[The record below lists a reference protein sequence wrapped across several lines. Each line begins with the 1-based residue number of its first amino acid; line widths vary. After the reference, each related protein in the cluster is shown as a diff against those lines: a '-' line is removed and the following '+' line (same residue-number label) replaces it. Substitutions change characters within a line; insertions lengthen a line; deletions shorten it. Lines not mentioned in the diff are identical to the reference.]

1 MSSSI
6 VTGSLAFVGPAH
18 VPGLP
23 QFTYVRVDRVEGE
36 TAFVR
41 VVGPDTDDV
50 HEIEIP
56 VATLTTRVVGQSE
69 SELWP
74 GSYVGHP
81 VAFIHSLGASTGQW
95 AYGVVTGYSLQ
106 HHGPQLSIISGSDAV
121 LVPLVDPPRIIKVDP
136 INYVL
141 QTGGATNAMVLN
153 PLELLQQQNVVC
165 KACRKRRSSIPAVI
179 TSLLTVPFQAD
190 TLVPLLHPSDLH
202 VVHVRRQHVLDVQ
215 MGSGKRSKGDLY
227 HDPTSTGSTGG
238 PATRSAA
245 SAALSTHADDTS
257 LSSGSDGEDI
267 VEVVQQ
273 NRALGKRTRRSA
285 SRPYSSDGS
294 ASDNSASEIEIDR
307 AKGTFR
313 TSVTQRRVH
322 QAIVHNRYQGKPSLS
337 LLEHMQQSAHV
348 PFLATPPVLRGLYD
362 FGFGTRGLSVMHCRR
377 ATPLDR
383 MTAME
388 TAINMTDFSEKN
400 ALRPATIPTCRS
412 DVGDALRAL
421 RIFGRRFYNRQ
432 VLDLIEEAISF
443 IDQYTGIPD
452 TDTAGWKM
460 LAFWVT
466 SKFSKYRSHVLARN
480 AEGAQ
485 SVRLEF
491 SRSDDALVEL
501 RDLRNTPLLSDSS
514 PSRPRSVTEQGRRIE
529 RVRRPSNIPGGVLA
543 VLPTMGGKRLCMKYL
558 SNMGCSGNGRGGC
571 FDTRRG
577 HYRPDHLPV
586 EVKALIAERYH
597 GLAPAF
603 QDL

>member
-6 VTGSLAFVGPAH
+6 VTGSLAFIGPAH

-23 QFTYVRVDRVEGE
+23 QFTYVRVDRVEGK
-36 TAFVR
+36 TAIVR
-41 VVGPDTDDV
+41 VVGPDTDDA

-56 VATLTTRVVGQSE
+56 AATLTARVVGQSE

-81 VAFIHSLGASTGQW
+81 VAFIHPLGTSTGQW

-106 HHGPQLSIISGSDAV
+106 HDGSQLSIISGSDAV
-121 LVPLVDPPRIIKVDP
+121 MVSLVDPSRIIKVDP
-136 INYVL
+136 TNYVL
-141 QTGGATNAMVLN
+141 QTGGSTNAMVLN

-165 KACRKRRSSIPAVI
+165 KACRKRRSSIPAAI
-179 TSLLTVPFQAD
+179 TSLLTIPFHAD
-190 TLVPLLHPSDLH
+190 TLVPLLHPRDLH

-215 MGSGKRSKGDLY
+215 MDSGKKSKGDLY
-227 HDPTSTGSTGG
+227 HDPPSTGSTER

-245 SAALSTHADDTS
+245 SVAPSTHADDIS

-273 NRALGKRTRRSA
+273 NRALGKRASRST

-294 ASDNSASEIEIDR
+294 ASDHNASDIEIDR

-313 TSVTQRRVH
+313 PSLTQRRVH

-348 PFLATPPVLRGLYD
+348 LFPATPPVLRGLYD
-362 FGFGTRGLSVMHCRR
+362 VGFGTRGLSVMHCRR

-443 IDQYTGIPD
+443 ID
-452 TDTAGWKM
+452 
-460 LAFWVT
+460 
-466 SKFSKYRSHVLARN
+466 H
-480 AEGAQ
+480 
-485 SVRLEF
+485 
-491 SRSDDALVEL
+491 DDALVEL
-501 RDLRNTPLLSDSS
+501 RDLRNTPLLSESS
-514 PSRPRSVTEQGRRIE
+514 PSRPRNATEPGRRIE
-529 RVRRPSNIPGGVLA
+529 RVRRPSNIPGAVLA

-558 SNMGCSGNGRGGC
+558 SSVGCPGNGRGGC
-571 FDTRRG
+571 FDIRRG
-577 HYRPDHLPV
+577 HYRPNQLPA
-586 EVKALIAERYH
+586 EVKALIEERYH